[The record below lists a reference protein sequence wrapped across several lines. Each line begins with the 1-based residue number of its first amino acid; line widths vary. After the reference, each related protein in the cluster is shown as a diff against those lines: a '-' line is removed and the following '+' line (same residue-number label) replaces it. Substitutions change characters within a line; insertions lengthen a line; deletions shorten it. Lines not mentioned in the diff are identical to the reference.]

1 MLDALLA
8 YWTGFKDYVWS
19 LLVML
24 WSYLE
29 PFFVFLTKWILG
41 FIIDVLFY
49 VAEFFG
55 GIVIEMFNE
64 GFVTRYL
71 SEFPQVQSVVSSLPP
86 SLLYVLNAVGIT
98 SAVKI
103 ILGAILLRM
112 MINVIESVL
121 LIRFLS
127 K

>member
-24 WSYLE
+24 WSYIE

-41 FIIDVLFY
+41 LLIDILFY
-49 VAEFFG
+49 IAEFFG

-64 GFVTRYL
+64 GFVTSYL
-71 SEFPQVQSVVSSLPP
+71 SQFPKVQTVVSALPP
-86 SLLYVLNAVGIT
+86 SLLYVLNAVGVT
-98 SAVKI
+98 AAVKI

-112 MINVIESVL
+112 MINVIETVL

-127 K
+127 R